1 MKKVSIYG
9 LQSLIRRM
17 SKTRKAA
24 QKNKVKIKEIERQI
38 YDIAVMQGKTFV
50 ATEYGKKI
58 TGSVKE
64 AVKMVNKDLGTVLK
78 QHIKYL
84 PKLSPRK
91 QFEKTLRENFTER
104 TGKRIYQDKQFRVLE
119 TKSIDEIKSFVVDN
133 RMNLVI
139 GDPNIKSDKAIFKYN
154 SEVTGVKEELE
165 KIRQL
170 AMNDM
175 DVMTN
180 FNELLKYTYEKLIY
194 EKYYNPEGERIHDVD
209 YRADEDFYRDVAR
222 DMRIAY
228 ERLLKGKNI
237 M

>member
-1 MKKVSIYG
+1 MKKVSIYS
-9 LQSLIRRM
+9 LQSLIRRL
-17 SKTRKAA
+17 SKTRKAT
-24 QKNKVKIKEIERQI
+24 QRNKVKIKEIEKQI

-50 ATEYGKKI
+50 ATEYAKKI

-78 QHIKYL
+78 QHRKYL

-104 TGKRIYQDKQFRVLE
+104 TGKRIYQDKQFRGLE
-119 TKSIDEIKSFVVDN
+119 TKSIDEIKSFVVEN
-133 RMNLVI
+133 RMELLI
-139 GDPNIKSDKAIFKYN
+139 GSPNTPAIFKLTS
-154 SEVTGVKEELE
+154 SEYGVAEELE

-170 AMNDM
+170 AMNDK

-180 FNELLKYTYEKLIY
+180 FNEVAKYTYEKLVY
-194 EKYYNPEGERIHDVD
+194 EKYYNPEGERIQDAD
-209 YRADEDFYRDVAR
+209 YQADLDWFIDVAKDIR
-222 DMRIAY
+222 MAY
-228 ERLLKGKNI
+228 QRVLKGKNI